1 MEANKQTKAEEKKN
15 GESGKYHEDGPN
27 TRFLHHSWEICFV
40 WRIIRRLRIQ
50 CLNLG
55 DATVD

>member
-1 MEANKQTKAEEKKN
+1 MAL
-15 GESGKYHEDGPN
+15 SGKYHEDGPN

-40 WRIIRRLRIQ
+40 RRIIRRLRIQ